1 MTDINAS
8 RFQVAGQ
15 NHGISGNSIKKVR
28 CIIAKEKK
36 STETMKVEL
45 EFTEPLLGTL
55 PGDEKLAE
63 EYVQSKHPDGVQKDE
78 QESVAEEMKKSSS
91 YFARNDKK
99 KPILWDYQIK
109 GFFKDACSMMR
120 RVTQIDELK
129 AHKKIID
136 GLIFVAPRQIE
147 LKLSDELSFTE
158 RPLRIST
165 PKGDR
170 TALARS
176 ETAPAGTKIQIEIIL
191 LKPDLKKYVLNWLD
205 YGQLRGLGQW
215 RNSGMGRFT
224 WGLIK

>member
-1 MTDINAS
+1 M
-8 RFQVAGQ
+8 
-15 NHGISGNSIKKVR
+15 
-28 CIIAKEKK
+28 AKEEKTSKK
-36 STETMKVEL
+36 KKETKQEVMKVEL

-63 EYVQSKHPDGVQKDE
+63 EYVMSKHPDGVQEDE
-78 QESVAEEMKKSSS
+78 QKSLTEEMKKSSS
-91 YFARNDKK
+91 YFARDSKN

-120 RVTQIDELK
+120 RVAQVDELK

-147 LKLSDELSFTE
+147 LILPGKKSSRDKDKSITFME

-165 PKGDR
+165 PKGER

-176 ETAPAGTKIQIEIIL
+176 EMAPIGTKIQIEILL
-191 LKPDLKKYVLNWLD
+191 LKPDLKKYVINWLD
-205 YGQLRGLGQW
+205 YGILRGLGQW
-215 RNSGMGRFT
+215 RNSGMGRFK
-224 WGLIK
+224 WKLLKS

>member
-1 MTDINAS
+1 MTKEE
-8 RFQVAGQ
+8 R
-15 NHGISGNSIKKVR
+15 KK
-28 CIIAKEKK
+28 KEEKVTK
-36 STETMKVEL
+36 PETMRVEL

-63 EYVQSKHPDGVQKDE
+63 EYILSKHPKGVQDE
-78 QESVAEEMKKSSS
+78 EKKSLSEEMKKFSS
-91 YFARNDKK
+91 YFARNSKN

-136 GLIFVAPRQIE
+136 GLIFVTPRQIE
-147 LKLSDELSFTE
+147 LKLPSNSKLFFTE

-191 LKPDLKKYVLNWLD
+191 LKSSLKKYVVNWFD
-205 YGQLRGLGQW
+205 YGILRGLGQW
-215 RNSGMGRFT
+215 RNSGMGRFK
-224 WGLIK
+224 WEKLKS

>member
-1 MTDINAS
+1 MAEQKSKKQKSKS
-8 RFQVAGQ
+8 REV
-15 NHGISGNSIKKVR
+15 
-28 CIIAKEKK
+28 
-36 STETMKVEL
+36 MKVEL

-63 EYVQSKHPDGVQKDE
+63 DYVTSKHPEGVQKDE
-78 QESVAEEMKKSSS
+78 QESLPEEIKKFSS
-91 YFARNDKK
+91 YFARNSNG

-120 RVTQIDELK
+120 RVTQELR

-136 GLIFVAPRQIE
+136 GLIFVTPRQIE
-147 LKLSDELSFTE
+147 LKLSGELTFTE

-176 ETAPAGTKIQIEIIL
+176 ETAPAGTKIQIEILL
-191 LKPDLKKYVLNWLD
+191 LKPDLKKYILNWLD
-205 YGQLRGLGQW
+205 YGILRGLGQW
-215 RNSGMGRFT
+215 RNSGMGRFK
-224 WGLIK
+224 WYGRAIK